1 MTGTLITDE
10 NPYRGRVI
18 TYRNGVEWN
27 RSISEWEAESAVEE
41 TGQYDGV
48 TIEWLDGSRV
58 EMVVGRYDSEAGRW
72 EYVYEEV
79 P

>member
-27 RSISEWEAESAVEE
+27 RSISMREAEVAVEE

-58 EMVVGRYDSEAGRW
+58 EMVVGRWMSPGW